1 MAAGRAGRG
10 VAIQRSHGSWVWG
23 ALRARWRVRSSLDR
37 PKCRCIFSDDG
48 NATTN
53 DTNPSNP
60 CMTWTRRSFVRAY
73 LSASMLLLIFAAPLL
88 SLRPCSPSKAIE
100 TAARYVLYETNYCV
114 PKYVLPDRCWA
125 VVGKKRKRPL
135 YYSLVPSVR
144 RPRNS

>member
-100 TAARYVLYETNYCV
+100 TAARYVRDQLLCAQ
-114 PKYVLPDRCWA
+114 VLPDRCWA
-125 VVGKKRKRPL
+125 VVGKKENGHYTTP
-135 YYSLVPSVR
+135 
-144 RPRNS
+144 